1 MIKSQRKQLRRYGP
15 GYSIAAFSRETNI
28 PYRRVEKAVKAKE
41 IASVTIGGV
50 TRIPETEKPRILRAY
65 GIETEAA
72 E

>member
-1 MIKSQRKQLRRYGP
+1 MSQQKELKRIGP
-15 GYSIAAFSRETNI
+15 GYSIAAFARETNI

-50 TRIPETEKPRILRAY
+50 TRIPETEKARVLRAY
-65 GIETEAA
+65 GIETAPA